1 MKVSLHKRFWVSC
14 EI

>member
-1 MKVSLHKRFWVSC
+1 MKVILHKRFWVSC